1 MAETATNTINGPSGD
16 NQDITIAVTGATDVT
31 ISNQISMNETIPTL
45 TGNATLTVTK
55 GSELRAGAVMNLVIK
70 TTASE
75 TFTFAGDI
83 VAPVVT
89 GAAGKTWS
97 QAFVFNGTKF
107 YPAGAKIQVD

>member
-1 MAETATNTINGPSGD
+1 MATEILYPF
-16 NQDITIAVTGATDVT
+16 GAAQDVT
-31 ISNQISMNETIPTL
+31 IAATGETAITIIDTAYNSVIPTL

-55 GSELRAGAVMNLVIK
+55 GSQLRAGAKLSLVIK
-70 TTASE
+70 TTATE

-89 GAAGKTWS
+89 GVAGKTWA